1 VNFFP
6 LLFTARALHRSSRQ
20 VPIRRLG
27 GRVELAGGVH
37 GSGACAK
44 EASRRWTLAM
54 GGQTRPPPVVLGK
67 HALYSSAGK
76 TPMYR
81 LFVPSL
87 CPLHLMNRDRV
98 AVRREFPSVSI
109 FVADGALSRA
119 GSSHGRFV
127 GLVAPTN
134 SPSHPLRVA
143 PSQTCVGAPGTCVAC
158 APAMPPPH
166 SVRAPPFLAASGGNW

>member
-1 VNFFP
+1 M
-6 LLFTARALHRSSRQ
+6 
-20 VPIRRLG
+20 G
-27 GRVELAGGVH
+27 GR
-37 GSGACAK
+37 
-44 EASRRWTLAM
+44 
-54 GGQTRPPPVVLGK
+54 TRPPPVVLGK

-166 SVRAPPFLAASGGNW
+166 SVRAPPFLAASGGELVTILGCRIVDKRLGLDCVLQFAGTVDLLTSGSD